1 MEKTYRIVDA
11 TIVHPRVGRIV
22 KQNIIYYL
30 DGIEELKEFYSK
42 EGIIDHTIREG
53 YIANAN

>member
-11 TIVHPRVGRIV
+11 TIVHPIVGRIV

-53 YIANAN
+53 YIQQI